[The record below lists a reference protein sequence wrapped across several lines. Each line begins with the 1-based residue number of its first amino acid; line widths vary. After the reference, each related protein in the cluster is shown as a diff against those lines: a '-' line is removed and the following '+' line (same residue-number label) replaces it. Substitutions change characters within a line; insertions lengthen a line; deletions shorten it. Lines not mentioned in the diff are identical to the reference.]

1 MPYLEERVEQLEKEV
16 QKIKKLK
23 KTEEYKSPQQFA
35 EFMGI
40 TINHVRNLIARGEI
54 KVIRLGECIRIP
66 MSQIDEEQK
75 EKKTSSMKEAIFG
88 QEDYG
93 KKNGTDT
100 DRSIDMFDKHTYNSI
115 VAGIIYGDRRYGM
128 DRQIKKPLR
137 SGNSVKGQRKTY
149 KFIIAY
155 TEVFENEIL

>member
-40 TINHVRNLIARGEI
+40 TNNHVRNLISRGEI

-66 MSQIDEEQK
+66 MSQFDEEQK

-88 QEDYG
+88 
-93 KKNGTDT
+93 
-100 DRSIDMFDKHTYNSI
+100 
-115 VAGIIYGDRRYGM
+115 
-128 DRQIKKPLR
+128 
-137 SGNSVKGQRKTY
+137 
-149 KFIIAY
+149 
-155 TEVFENEIL
+155 

>member
-66 MSQIDEEQK
+66 MSQFNEEQE
-75 EKKTSSMKEAIFG
+75 EKRPSSMKEAIFG
-88 QEDYG
+88 
-93 KKNGTDT
+93 
-100 DRSIDMFDKHTYNSI
+100 
-115 VAGIIYGDRRYGM
+115 
-128 DRQIKKPLR
+128 
-137 SGNSVKGQRKTY
+137 
-149 KFIIAY
+149 
-155 TEVFENEIL
+155 